1 MYLTENVS
9 PTLKGYAARREP
21 SALLIMRKWTGEQ
34 KRTRKERRRKQ
45 HKRIFLFNTHSPFEK
60 STKGGLRSG
69 RPPEN
74 GSQPI
79 S

>member
-1 MYLTENVS
+1 
-9 PTLKGYAARREP
+9 
-21 SALLIMRKWTGEQ
+21 MRKWTGEQ
-34 KRTRKERRRKQ
+34 KRTRKERRKKQ
-45 HKRIFLFNTHSPFEK
+45 YKRIFLFNTHSPFEK

>member
-1 MYLTENVS
+1 
-9 PTLKGYAARREP
+9 
-21 SALLIMRKWTGEQ
+21 MRKWAGEQ
-34 KRTRKERRRKQ
+34 NRTRKERRKKQ
-45 HKRIFLFNTHSPFEK
+45 YKRIFLFNTHSPLRK